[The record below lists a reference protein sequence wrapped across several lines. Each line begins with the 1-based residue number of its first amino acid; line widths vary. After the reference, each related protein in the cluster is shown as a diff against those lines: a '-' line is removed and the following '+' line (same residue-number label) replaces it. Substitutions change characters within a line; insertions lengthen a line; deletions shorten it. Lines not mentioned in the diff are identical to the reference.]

1 MWMSAAVAA
10 LCVRLRLD
18 APTTARREDAMLD
31 RRQSPRL
38 RSLKGGRI
46 RFNPHWPT
54 IDCVVRNLS
63 RAGARI
69 EMAGEFN
76 TTIEFELTYLQDS
89 ETRTCRQIW
98 RQGNRIG
105 VAFV

>member
-1 MWMSAAVAA
+1 MCQIM
-10 LCVRLRLD
+10 RD
-18 APTTARREDAMLD
+18 AQATVHRENAMLD

-63 RAGARI
+63 RTGACV

-76 TTIEFELTYLQDS
+76 TTLEFELTYLQES
-89 ETRTCRQIW
+89 EARTCRQVW